1 MIVLL
6 SASLN
11 MSTNLENQAVAT
23 GMEKVCF
30 HSNAKECSNYD
41 TIALTSQARK
51 GMLKILQAR
60 GQYYI
65 TFQMFKLDLEKAEE
79 PDIKLPTSVGPL
91 KKEFQ
96 KTYTSALLIMPMLLT
111 VWIIINCG
119 KFWK

>member
-1 MIVLL
+1 
-6 SASLN
+6 

-23 GMEKVCF
+23 GMEKVRF
-30 HSNAKECSNYD
+30 HSNAKECSNYG

-79 PDIKLPTSVGPL
+79 PDIKLPTSIGPL
-91 KKEFQ
+91 KKKNKRVPENIHFCFIDYANAFDCVDHN
-96 KTYTSALLIMPMLLT
+96 KL
-111 VWIIINCG
+111 
-119 KFWK
+119 WKILEKMV